1 MRDNP
6 VKHRLAEGGFA
17 SGMMVFEFFTAGI
30 AQIAAAAGA
39 EFVLYDM
46 EHSGAGI
53 DAIKLQMA
61 TCRGIGVVPMVR
73 VPTTQYHF
81 IARCLD
87 AGAMGIMVPMVESV
101 AQAKEIVSFTRYP
114 PQGVR
119 GAGFGMAHDDYAP
132 GSPADKIAM
141 AHRRTLVIAQIETA
155 RGVAAV
161 DEIAAV
167 DGVDVLWLGH
177 FDLTNFMGIPGQF
190 THPDY
195 LAAVDAIVAAAR
207 RHGKVAGFMPTDENW
222 ARDYTAKGFRIQA
235 CGTDTLLLQQSM
247 TRLLGA
253 LREARATQP
262 PDVTATPRSARK
274 G

>member
-6 VKHRLAEGGFA
+6 VKHRLAQGGHSF
-17 SGMMVFEFFTAGI
+17 GTMVFEFFTPGM

-53 DAIKLQMA
+53 DTIKAQMA
-61 TCRGIGVVPMVR
+61 ACRGLGAVPFVR

-87 AGAMGIMVPMVESV
+87 AGAMGIMVPMVDTV
-101 AQAKEIVSFTRYP
+101 AQAREIVSFTRYP
-114 PQGVR
+114 PHGIR
-119 GAGFGMAHDDYAP
+119 GAGFGMAHDDYEGGP
-132 GSPADKIAM
+132 PPAKIAM
-141 AHRRTLVIAQIETA
+141 ANRRTLVMAQIETP
-155 RGVAAV
+155 RGAAAV

-167 DGVDVLWLGH
+167 DGIDVVWLGH

-207 RHGKVAGFMPTDENW
+207 RHGKAAGFMATDETW
-222 ARDYTAKGFRIQA
+222 ARDYAAKGFRIMA
-235 CGTDTLLLQQSM
+235 YGLDSLLLQQSLA
-247 TRLLGA
+247 RGLAL
-253 LREARATQP
+253 LREISS
-262 PDVTATPRSARK
+262 TPAAK
-274 G
+274 A